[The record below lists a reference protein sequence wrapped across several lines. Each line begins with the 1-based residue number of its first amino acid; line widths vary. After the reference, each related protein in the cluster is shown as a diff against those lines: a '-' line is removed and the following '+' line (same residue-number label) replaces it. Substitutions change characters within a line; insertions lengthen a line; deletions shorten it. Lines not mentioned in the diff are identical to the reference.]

1 MTRKVNWKPG
11 VDGICNCG
19 TNFIRTGRNQKYC
32 DECKKNAGREAAH
45 RCAVKVGRIKNPGVG
60 SGNAQGSGKEHHT
73 YKNGIGAYRQHI
85 KSHCER
91 CSSQRNLVVH
101 HIDRERTNNDPD
113 NLETICRSCHHAEHE
128 IHNWP
133 KGEALSKIKKAE
145 MPSRKRIKG
154 RFAK

>member
-1 MTRKVNWKPG
+1 MTRKVNWTLTDSG
-11 VDGICNCG
+11 VCKCG
-19 TNFIRTGRNQKYC
+19 AVFKRTGRAQKYC
-32 DECKKNAGREAAH
+32 LACKKKAGQEAAH

-73 YKNGIGAYRQHI
+73 YKNGIGAYR
-85 KSHCER
+85 KYLKNHCER
-91 CSSQRNLVVH
+91 CPSQRNLVVH
-101 HIDRERTNNDPD
+101 HKNRDRTNNEPD

-133 KGEALSKIKKAE
+133 KGGALSKIKKAE
-145 MPSRKRIKG
+145 MPGRKRING